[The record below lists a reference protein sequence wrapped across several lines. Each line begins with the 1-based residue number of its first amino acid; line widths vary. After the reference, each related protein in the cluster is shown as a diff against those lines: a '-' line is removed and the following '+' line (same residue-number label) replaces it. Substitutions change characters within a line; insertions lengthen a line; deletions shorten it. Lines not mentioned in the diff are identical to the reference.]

1 MRNSRFLL
9 PAAAAAA
16 AALAVGAAFLLRKP
30 APAYTELSSD
40 SAPVPEVYADEVQ
53 AQIAKPGEEDFVLP
67 DTADLPD
74 TGYLLKLRDDTLRI
88 YEEGVRKPIAE
99 YELPA
104 GWLPDYD
111 RILLE
116 YGIRVQGAD
125 ELRQLIEDYVS

>member
-1 MRNSRFLL
+1 MRNSRLL
-9 PAAAAAA
+9 MPAIAAAAAI
-16 AALAVGAAFLLRKP
+16 LAVGTAFLLRHP
-30 APAYTELSSD
+30 APAYSELSED
-40 SAPVPEVYADEVQ
+40 AASAPEVYADEVQ
-53 AQIAKPGEEDFVLP
+53 AQIVQHGEESFALND
-67 DTADLPD
+67 DLPD
-74 TGYLLKLRDDTLRI
+74 TGYLLKLRDDTLSI

-116 YGIRVQGAD
+116 YGIRVGSAD